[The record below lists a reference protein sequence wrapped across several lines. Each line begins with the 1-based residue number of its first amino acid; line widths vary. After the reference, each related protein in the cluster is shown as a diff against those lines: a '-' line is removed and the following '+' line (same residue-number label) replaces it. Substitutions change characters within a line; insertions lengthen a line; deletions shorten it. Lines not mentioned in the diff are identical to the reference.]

1 MMTVLRNQNGSGA
14 IELVLAAAFILF
26 PFAVLLLSFPVQME
40 YRSMADAAARQAAR
54 ACAVAY
60 GPAEGQNHA
69 EAIAQIVLSERGLD
83 SSSAV
88 VAVDCLSSWAPGSVV
103 TATVSV
109 EAPAFSIMEVWTVGS
124 LTMTSTY
131 REQIEPYRSLPR

>member
-1 MMTVLRNQNGSGA
+1 MITLLRNQNGSGA
-14 IELVLAAAFILF
+14 VELVLASAFILF

-60 GPAEGQNHA
+60 GPTEGQTRA
-69 EAIAQIVLSERGLD
+69 ESIAQTILSERGLD
-83 SSSAV
+83 STSALV
-88 VAVDCLSSWAPGSVV
+88 EVDCLSAWAPGSVV
-103 TATVSV
+103 AATVSV
-109 EAPAFSIMEVWTVGS
+109 QAPAFSIMDLWTVGS
-124 LTMTSTY
+124 VTMTSTY